1 MPLFDSHAHYFDRRF
16 AEVEGGA
23 DAILT
28 REVFGAGVSRVINV
42 ATGCANAAQ
51 CLEQAEKY
59 EGMYAALG
67 IHPEDC
73 RHLEGTPEQ
82 EVAKLAELLGD
93 AASRRARKIVALGEI
108 GLDYHWEGYDPKR
121 QWEFFDRQMSLAN
134 EQGLPV
140 IIHDREAH
148 GDCFDMICR
157 YPTVFGV
164 FHSYSGSAEMAEQLV
179 RRGWYISF
187 SGVVTFKNAR
197 KVREVAAR
205 VPHDRILVETDCP
218 YLSPEPFRGRLN
230 HSGRLC
236 YTVQA
241 LANELGMEAERLTEV
256 TYENACRLF
265 GIH

>member
-82 EVAKLAELLGD
+82 EVAKLAELLGVD
-93 AASRRARKIVALGEI
+93 MRRTIALGDYNNDI
-108 GLDYHWEGYDPKR
+108 GMLRAAGVGIAVANACPEAKAAA
-121 QWEFFDRQMSLAN
+121 DRVTVSNEESAIARVISDI
-134 EQGLPV
+134 EQG
-140 IIHDREAH
+140 
-148 GDCFDMICR
+148 
-157 YPTVFGV
+157 
-164 FHSYSGSAEMAEQLV
+164 S
-179 RRGWYISF
+179 
-187 SGVVTFKNAR
+187 
-197 KVREVAAR
+197 
-205 VPHDRILVETDCP
+205 
-218 YLSPEPFRGRLN
+218 LN
-230 HSGRLC
+230 
-236 YTVQA
+236 
-241 LANELGMEAERLTEV
+241 
-256 TYENACRLF
+256 
-265 GIH
+265 I